1 MQALLRNRN
10 GSYHPPMPSSLIHKD
25 AALAALA
32 WQIAAGADEAIGAEV
47 VDHFSRSAGAA
58 EAVRSKRPA
67 VEAAEAARA
76 RAPQREAARTP
87 DGQQGFWEAAPT
99 ELRSGSDAVA
109 TARRLAAGAR
119 NVEELR
125 AALAGFDGCPLKQTA
140 TNLVFADG
148 NPQARYMIVGEAPG
162 PQEDRQGIPFVGPS
176 GKLLDAML
184 AAIGLDRESVYITNM
199 LFWRPPGNRTPT
211 AAEIAT
217 CLPFTERH
225 IELVAPDYLM
235 MVGGSSAKS
244 LLGRSEGILK
254 LRGRWF
260 HYQSPGMAA
269 PIPALATLHQAY
281 LLRQPAQKRL
291 AWRDFLSFRAAFTSG
306 SDPAA

>member
-1 MQALLRNRN
+1 MRNRT
-10 GSYHPPMPSSLIHKD
+10 GSFHPPMPPSLNHTD
-25 AALAALA
+25 AALAALT
-32 WQIAAGADEAIGAEV
+32 WQIEIGADEAIGTEA
-47 VDHFSRSAGAA
+47 VDRFARSA
-58 EAVRSKRPA
+58 
-67 VEAAEAARA
+67 EAAEAARA
-76 RAPQREAARTP
+76 KRPAEDAARAATGHAPRRDAARAP
-87 DGQQGFWEAAPT
+87 DGQQGFWEAPPA

-119 NVEELR
+119 NVEELC

-148 NPQARYMIVGEAPG
+148 NPRARYMLGGEAPG
-162 PQEDRQGIPFVGPS
+162 PQEDRQGTPFVGPS

-291 AWRDFLSFRAAFTSG
+291 AWRDFLSFREAFTSG

>member
-1 MQALLRNRN
+1 
-10 GSYHPPMPSSLIHKD
+10 MPLAPLTQD

-32 WQIAAGADEAIGAEV
+32 WQIEAGADEAIGAQA
-47 VDHFSRSAGAA
+47 VDHFARSA
-58 EAVRSKRPA
+58 
-67 VEAAEAARA
+67 EAAEAKRQAQARA
-76 RAPQREAARTP
+76 QARAQAQAGTAAARPPSSEAARAP
-87 DGQQGFWEAAPT
+87 DGQQGFWEAAPA

-125 AALAGFDGCPLKQTA
+125 DGLAGFDGCPLKQTA

-184 AAIGLDRESVYITNM
+184 TAIGLDRESVYITNM

-235 MVGGSSAKS
+235 LVGGSSAKS
-244 LLGRSEGILK
+244 LLGRSEGVLK

-260 HYQSPGMAA
+260 HYQSPEMPR
-269 PIPALATLHQAY
+269 PIPALATLHPAY

-291 AWRDFLSFRAAFTSG
+291 AWRDFLSFRVAFTSG
-306 SDPAA
+306 SDPAAGV

>member
-1 MQALLRNRN
+1 M
-10 GSYHPPMPSSLIHKD
+10 PPSRLTQD
-25 AALAALA
+25 AAHAALA
-32 WQIAAGADEAIGAEV
+32 WQIEAGVDEAIGE
-47 VDHFSRSAGAA
+47 
-58 EAVRSKRPA
+58 EAVDRFARS
-67 VEAAEAARA
+67 AEAAKERRRA
-76 RAPQREAARTP
+76 EERVRAAPPAPPRREPGRAP
-87 DGQQGFWEAAPT
+87 DGQQGFWEAAPA

-119 NVEELR
+119 SVEDLR
-125 AALAGFDGCPLKQTA
+125 VALAGFDGCPLKQTA

-235 MVGGSSAKS
+235 LVGGSSAKAM
-244 LLGRSEGILK
+244 LGRSEGILK

-260 HYQSPGMAA
+260 HYQSPEMPR

-306 SDPAA
+306 SDPAAGP

>member
-1 MQALLRNRN
+1 M
-10 GSYHPPMPSSLIHKD
+10 PPSLNHED

-32 WQIAAGADEAIGAEV
+32 WQIEAGADEAIGAEA
-47 VDHFSRSAGAA
+47 VDRFARSA
-58 EAVRSKRPA
+58 
-67 VEAAEAARA
+67 EAAEAARA
-76 RAPQREAARTP
+76 KQPAEEAAGAAAARAP
-87 DGQQGFWEAAPT
+87 DGQQGFWATTPA

-119 NVEELR
+119 NVDELR
-125 AALAGFDGCPLKQTA
+125 DALAGFDGCPLKQTS
-140 TNLVFADG
+140 TNLVFGDG

-184 AAIGLDRESVYITNM
+184 AAIGLDRESAYVTNM

-225 IELVAPDYLM
+225 IELVAPDYLVL
-235 MVGGSSAKS
+235 VGGSSAKS
-244 LLGRSEGILK
+244 LLGRSEGVLK

-269 PIPALATLHQAY
+269 PIPALATLHPAY

-306 SDPAA
+306 SDPAAGP

>member
-1 MQALLRNRN
+1 M
-10 GSYHPPMPSSLIHKD
+10 PPSLNHTD

-32 WQIAAGADEAIGAEV
+32 WQIDAGADEAIGAEA
-47 VDHFSRSAGAA
+47 VDRFALSAKP
-58 EAVRSKRPA
+58 VA
-67 VEAAEAARA
+67 VEQAARPPEKA
-76 RAPQREAARTP
+76 VGATAASAPRREAARSP
-87 DGQQGFWEAAPT
+87 SGQQGFWEAAPS

-125 AALAGFDGCPLKQTA
+125 AALADFDGCPLKQTA

-162 PQEDRQGIPFVGPS
+162 PQEDRQGKPFVGPS

-184 AAIGLDRESVYITNM
+184 AAIGLDRETVYITNM

-235 MVGGSSAKS
+235 LVGGSSAKS

-291 AWRDFLSFRAAFTSG
+291 AWRDFLSFRSAFTSG